1 MSSISAI
8 DTSQYTSAIA
18 STMVE
23 HSQMSAGA
31 GVSEYKQ
38 EQLPNV
44 AATEETTPEVDL
56 SNYYANVVPTNA
68 DPHAQQGLKAAAQT
82 LDNAVSAAVMHGM
95 STQDAI
101 NIQSAK
107 AAYQANSEALKSTF
121 ELAV

>member
-8 DTSQYTSAIA
+8 DTSQYTSAISSA
-18 STMVE
+18 RLDNI
-23 HSQMSAGA
+23 QMAEGA

-56 SNYYANVVPTNA
+56 SNYYSNVVPMNA
-68 DPHAQQGLKAAAQT
+68 DAHAQQGLRAAAQT
-82 LDNAVSAAVMHGM
+82 LDNAVSAAVQHGM

-107 AAYQANSEALKSTF
+107 AAYKANSEVLKSTF

>member
-8 DTSQYTSAIA
+8 DTSQFTTAIA
-18 STMVE
+18 SSFVE
-23 HSQMSAGA
+23 ATQ
-31 GVSEYKQ
+31 GVNQAATYQK

-56 SNYYANVVPTNA
+56 TNYYSNVAPPNA
-68 DPHAQQGLKAAAQT
+68 DPQAEQGLKAAAQT
-82 LDNAVSAAVMHGM
+82 LDNAVSAAVQHGM

-107 AAYQANSEALKSTF
+107 AAYLANTEALKSTF

>member
-8 DTSQYTSAIA
+8 DTSQYTTAFA
-18 STMVE
+18 SSMADATQGI
-23 HSQMSAGA
+23 SDGA
-31 GVSEYKQ
+31 AYQK

-56 SNYYANVVPTNA
+56 SNYYSNVVPLNVNPQA
-68 DPHAQQGLKAAAQT
+68 EQGLKAAAQT
-82 LDNAVSAAVMHGM
+82 LDNAVASAVQHGM

-101 NIQSAK
+101 KIQSAK

>member
-18 STMVE
+18 SSLVE
-23 HSQMSAGA
+23 HSQMSEGA

-56 SNYYANVVPTNA
+56 TNYYSNVAPPNT
-68 DPHAQQGLKAAAQT
+68 DPQAEQGLKAAAQT
-82 LDNAVSAAVMHGM
+82 LDNAVSAAVQHGM

-107 AAYQANSEALKSTF
+107 AAYLANTEALKSTF

>member
-8 DTSQYTSAIA
+8 DTSQFTTAFA
-18 STMVE
+18 SSMVDAP
-23 HSQMSAGA
+23 HGIDAAAAYQRD
-31 GVSEYKQ
+31 
-38 EQLPNV
+38 QLPNV

-56 SNYYANVVPTNA
+56 SNYYSNVAPPNT
-68 DPHAQQGLKAAAQT
+68 DPQAEQGLKAAAQT
-82 LDNAVSAAVMHGM
+82 LDNAVSLAIQHGM

-107 AAYQANSEALKSTF
+107 AAYMANTEALKSTF

>member
-8 DTSQYTSAIA
+8 DTSQYTTAIA
-18 STMVE
+18 SSMID
-23 HSQMSAGA
+23 SANTFA
-31 GVSEYKQ
+31 GVSEYQK

-56 SNYYANVVPTNA
+56 SNYYSNVAPMNLDA
-68 DPHAQQGLKAAAQT
+68 QAQQGLKAASQT
-82 LDNAVSAAVMHGM
+82 LDNAVSAAVQHGM

-107 AAYQANSEALKSTF
+107 AAYQANSQVLKSTF